1 MIVIAGSFRFDN
13 GITNDVLDACRLVME
28 GTRAE
33 EGCLDYIF
41 YPDPLEEDI
50 LRVFERWV
58 DNDSLQNHFTMGHVD
73 AFRKAMGGWSISDR
87 EINKFETDTF
97 DLM

>member
-41 YPDPLEEDI
+41 YQEAE
-50 LRVFERWV
+50 
-58 DNDSLQNHFTMGHVD
+58 LQVLL
-73 AFRKAMGGWSISDR
+73 S
-87 EINKFETDTF
+87 
-97 DLM
+97 